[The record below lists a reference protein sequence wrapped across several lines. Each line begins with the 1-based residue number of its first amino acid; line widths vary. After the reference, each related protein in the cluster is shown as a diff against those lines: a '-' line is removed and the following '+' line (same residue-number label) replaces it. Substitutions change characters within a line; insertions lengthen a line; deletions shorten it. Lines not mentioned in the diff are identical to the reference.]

1 MTNFFKTLRENIGT
15 EEALYFIGMALLYIG
30 SAAQFGHPIAQMIS
44 GGVFIGTAIYLTRK

>member
-1 MTNFFKTLRENIGT
+1 MTNLLNTLRDNIDT
-15 EEALYFIGMALLYIG
+15 EEALYFLGMALLYIG